1 MTLVSRD
8 GMRFRVS
15 SIMLKATSGCFATTL
30 SLPQSP
36 GTCPKEA
43 VIDHLDEDA
52 QTIEGLLRMVTG
64 KECPQLDTLEVIE
77 PLLLAAEKWDMP
89 GPSSILKLLLQHPSI
104 VSEHPLRLYWL
115 GCHLGWDGMT
125 KLASKFS
132 CNSHIYSSHFRSW
145 LQRLAST
152 DLIRLME
159 FHRNR
164 RNMMRTYLEGGNLVS
179 PDCPRGVHHCVT
191 HTHAYQ
197 IFQWRFL
204 EHMELVPP
212 GRCISE
218 DALQDLVTSSSLQ
231 LDRIICPKLAG
242 CNRSHWS
249 TPVVLARIQAH
260 WSTLPQTV

>member
-15 SIMLKATSGCFATTL
+15 SNMLKATSGCFATTL

-64 KECPQLDTLEVIE
+64 KDCPRLESLEVIE

-89 GPSSILKLLLQHPSI
+89 GPSSILKILLLQNPTIASTHAI
-104 VSEHPLRLYWL
+104 RLYWL
-115 GCHLGWDGMT
+115 GSLLGWDEMM

-132 CNSHIYSSHFRSW
+132 CNSHIYSPNSRLW
-145 LQRLAST
+145 LQKLAST

-164 RNMMRTYLEGGNLVS
+164 RNMMQTYLEEGSLVS
-179 PDCPRGVHHCVT
+179 PDCPEGHLLT
-191 HTHAYQ
+191 QTHAYQ
-197 IFQWRFL
+197 VFQWRFL
-204 EHMELVPP
+204 ERMDLVPP
-212 GRCISE
+212 GRRISE
-218 DALQDLVTSSSLQ
+218 NVLQDMFTSLK
-231 LDRIICPKLAG
+231 LDTVECPSFI
-242 CNRSHWS
+242 CNRRHWS
-249 TPVVLARIQAH
+249 TIKVLARIKTH